1 MPNKFKAILFDLDNT
16 LIDFMKMKKI
26 ACEAAI
32 DAMIKTG
39 MKADKEM
46 TLKLLFELYNSPP
59 YASYS

>member
-1 MPNKFKAILFDLDNT
+1 MPNKFKAIVFDLDNT

-32 DAMIKTG
+32 DAMIKAG

-59 YASYS
+59 YAPYS